1 LQDTVRLTEF
11 YVPVNSTGGTGTNAS
26 QVVGV
31 QLGGAI
37 PAYTSAIGPALI
49 GPGANGGTG
58 LSAQGAAEPAILLSV
73 SESLFLQ
80 AEAAHRGIIPGG
92 EAAAATFYNNG
103 ITASFEQVSAYGNP
117 LAAPDASANAY
128 YSQPSVAYATA
139 NGGNV
144 IKSIIT
150 QKYISLNGF
159 GCVEA
164 WNEYRRTLYP
174 NIPASVDGAR
184 EGSGELPSRLL
195 YPQVEYDTNGP
206 NVTASA
212 LAPPSI
218 PGEFTPSY
226 IFWATPKP

>member
-1 LQDTVRLTEF
+1 M
-11 YVPVNSTGGTGTNAS
+11 
-26 QVVGV
+26 
-31 QLGGAI
+31 
-37 PAYTSAIGPALI
+37 
-49 GPGANGGTG
+49 
-58 LSAQGAAEPAILLSV
+58 
-73 SESLFLQ
+73 
-80 AEAAHRGIIPGG
+80 
-92 EAAAATFYNNG
+92 
-103 ITASFEQVSAYGNP
+103 
-117 LAAPDASANAY
+117 APDASANAY